1 MGHNPAVQTWATAQS
16 THSGNGRII
25 VWRFAE
31 NLVPSFERS
40 TQPDRIILEW
50 RYHSEM
56 GLPVTQEQIR
66 MDEMEDGLEPIEES
80 GLATLALVSTGE
92 NLREWTY
99 YAKSED
105 EFMTPS
111 GACTRNL
118 RRELRVRPNQ

>member
-1 MGHNPAVQTWATAQS
+1 
-16 THSGNGRII
+16 
-25 VWRFAE
+25 
-31 NLVPSFERS
+31 
-40 TQPDRIILEW
+40 
-50 RYHSEM
+50 M